1 MSGGPLIAA
10 AAATSSSS
18 IWSAVER
25 ACRRAKSS
33 GAIKTIGTQPVVTK
47 QGLVLR
53 VAEHL
58 KDKPKP
64 RLPTAGSERSA
75 AAEPFDPFRRENLE
89 EDLVV
94 CDLGETRHT
103 VLLNKFNVV
112 DYHLLVVTRDYVS
125 QLESLTREDY
135 AAAFRVLGS
144 YPDERSPGLA
154 FYNCGRHSGMSQ
166 MHKHVQVVPMPT
178 VEGRFPFHDAISGAI
193 EGMSAP
199 DAPCEVEALPFA
211 CYVFPLRGLSP
222 LETPGDPTGS
232 ALVEVGAELERQY
245 ALAKRLCL
253 SSHSIAEE
261 DWSYNLLFTR
271 DWWMLVP
278 RSVDSFG
285 PVGVNA
291 MGFAGTFLVRTNEE
305 MAFITQREDPR
316 TILTEVGFPSSSS
329 S

>member
-94 CDLGETRHT
+94 CDLG
-103 VLLNKFNVV
+103 
-112 DYHLLVVTRDYVS
+112 S
-125 QLESLTREDY
+125 
-135 AAAFRVLGS
+135 
-144 YPDERSPGLA
+144 
-154 FYNCGRHSGMSQ
+154 
-166 MHKHVQVVPMPT
+166 
-178 VEGRFPFHDAISGAI
+178 
-193 EGMSAP
+193 
-199 DAPCEVEALPFA
+199 
-211 CYVFPLRGLSP
+211 
-222 LETPGDPTGS
+222 
-232 ALVEVGAELERQY
+232 EVGTIVNGARIAANE
-245 ALAKRLCL
+245 
-253 SSHSIAEE
+253 HSTTA
-261 DWSYNLLFTR
+261 SLLHGNNLVST
-271 DWWMLVP
+271 
-278 RSVDSFG
+278 
-285 PVGVNA
+285 
-291 MGFAGTFLVRTNEE
+291 GTLHSRFRFSIVFDRT
-305 MAFITQREDPR
+305 
-316 TILTEVGFPSSSS
+316 
-329 S
+329 